1 MRSRHRPAALT
12 PDASNLSG
20 RRESR
25 AVTMD
30 RHRTKTSAR
39 SLSRIDPDPSTRCS
53 ARTGPPDRRPPM
65 VRRRHR
71 VRRPA
76 PPCSSPRTTD
86 PRAATMP
93 WTRPPRAPCG
103 WAPPRWSSDLIP
115 RRVNRAY
122 SGGGSRAWAM
132 EQFHYS
138 RRVCPWMLLGSG
150 TRTCSTSAS
159 PPRCAARSPSMSPC
173 TRYALMASNSKSPAR
188 SSRSRTEGPG
198 PSRGVMG
205 DSGRHRFLDAHAS
218 SGRLPDALGAGT
230 LDDLAR
236 LGIHGGVASA
246 IASKLHD
253 CRRGNRQLLQ
263 DLTGRPGWR
272 PCWTLGAEVSGT
284 GAFGQVHE
292 ALDAGA
298 AAVTLYPRTQD
309 FSLQGLASTWP
320 VLESER
326 IPVIID
332 RTEVEWPDL
341 DRLAAAHPRLP
352 IIVSWIGYRELRRLA
367 PLLRDRPNVLLDTVN
382 FSTPC
387 GYDWFVD
394 NFGAER
400 LLFATGVP
408 LRDPGEA
415 ITQLLW
421 SGLTQQEVDLIS
433 HGNAERLFGFY
444 SEEPQV
450 RRESVE
456 VGTLRS
462 EVLAREPSRR
472 RIVDAHAHAGPY
484 SLFHIPDPDPE
495 DMVTVMD
502 RCGVDLTVIS
512 TNRAIQEDSRLGNDE
527 TLAAVDAFPD
537 RIRGYGVVNPWQD
550 PEVELERIADDPRF
564 VGIKLHP
571 DLHRYPLTGARY
583 RSV

>member
-1 MRSRHRPAALT
+1 
-12 PDASNLSG
+12 
-20 RRESR
+20 
-25 AVTMD
+25 
-30 RHRTKTSAR
+30 
-39 SLSRIDPDPSTRCS
+39 
-53 ARTGPPDRRPPM
+53 
-65 VRRRHR
+65 
-71 VRRPA
+71 
-76 PPCSSPRTTD
+76 
-86 PRAATMP
+86 
-93 WTRPPRAPCG
+93 
-103 WAPPRWSSDLIP
+103 
-115 RRVNRAY
+115 
-122 SGGGSRAWAM
+122 
-132 EQFHYS
+132 
-138 RRVCPWMLLGSG
+138 
-150 TRTCSTSAS
+150 
-159 PPRCAARSPSMSPC
+159 
-173 TRYALMASNSKSPAR
+173 
-188 SSRSRTEGPG
+188 
-198 PSRGVMG
+198 MG

-218 SGRLPDALGAGT
+218 SVRLPDALGAGT

-382 FSTPC
+382 FSTHC

-583 RSV
+583 RSVWEFSARNGCPVLTHTWHKSPFDTPNLIRDVAEMHGDITVIMGHSGTLPPGFEESAEVATAVPGAHLEICGSHMGSASLRMLIKKVGVHRILFGSDFPFIDQRVSLGRVAFSDLTPAELDALLAGNADRLFAWRACPTAREEGYEHHVPA